1 MSIAGLATRQCAFGL
16 ARVAIDMNRRRI
28 AFVYAPA
35 LLFDSRLETM
45 PFAIN
50 TIMRLADADWK
61 VDVFLWERPLVDY
74 HEIFPTTVTLCY
86 QVMPKRIF
94 DGARSANLRRH
105 QIRLTARFISCR
117 NYECAF
123 GLGQIGS
130 YLGAVI
136 SLASRCSLVL
146 LNDEFPSW
154 YGATAA
160 WARLRKL
167 PAAKLPGL
175 FVKLPGLFVK
185 YFGDIWWAALERWAA
200 KRADVIIVPSV
211 DRIPHLAEELRLAEP
226 RRRFVTFR
234 NAPKV
239 SRPLEKRDWHALL
252 GIPSGQRIFLNA
264 GTLGDWAL
272 VPEIISS
279 TVHWPSDAVLLLHS
293 RTPEQQDTYRQQVS
307 HLHVPGKV
315 FWTSGP
321 LSEKLLNSLV
331 AHCNGSFALYR
342 DLGPNSLLIGAS
354 SGRLMRSVLCGSPV
368 IASGF
373 DSLRFVSQ
381 EGIGVQVYH
390 PAEIPAAVQE
400 LTRNER
406 AYREKCLSF
415 AASEAIRE
423 QQSWDAVVGALSTKI
438 DLRKATHN

>member
-1 MSIAGLATRQCAFGL
+1 
-16 ARVAIDMNRRRI
+16 
-28 AFVYAPA
+28 
-35 LLFDSRLETM
+35 M

-74 HEIFPTTVTLCY
+74 HEIFPTTVRFRY
-86 QVMPKRIF
+86 QVTPKRMF
-94 DGARSANLRRH
+94 EGTRPGNLRRH
-105 QIRLTARFISCR
+105 QIRQTARFISCT
-117 NYECAF
+117 NYQCAF
-123 GLGQIGS
+123 GLGQSGS

-136 SLASRCSLVL
+136 SLASRCPLVL

-154 YGATAA
+154 YGTTDTVGTIGAAAA

-175 FVKLPGLFVK
+175 FGK
-185 YFGDIWWAALERWAA
+185 YFGNIWWAALERWAA
-200 KRADVIIVPSV
+200 ERADVIIAPSA
-211 DRIPHLAEELRLAEP
+211 DRIPHLAEELRLSDP
-226 RRRFVTFR
+226 RKRFVAFR
-234 NAPKV
+234 NTPTV
-239 SRPLEKRDWHALL
+239 SHPLEKRDWHTLL

-279 TVHWPSDAVLLLHS
+279 TVHWPADAVLLLHS
-293 RTPEQQDTYRQQVS
+293 RTPEQDGGYRQQVS

-315 FWTSGP
+315 FWTSAP
-321 LSEKLLNSLV
+321 LSDKLLNSLV
-331 AHCNGSFALYR
+331 AYCNGNFALYR
-342 DLGPNSLLIGAS
+342 NLGPNSLLTGTS
-354 SGRLMRSVLCGSPV
+354 SGKLMRSVMCGSPV

-373 DSLRFVSQ
+373 DSFRFVSQ
-381 EGIGVQVYH
+381 EGIGVQVCH

-415 AASEAIRE
+415 AAHEAMRE
-423 QQSWDAVVGALSTKI
+423 QQSWDALVTALSSKI
-438 DLRKATHN
+438 DLRKVTHN

>member
-1 MSIAGLATRQCAFGL
+1 
-16 ARVAIDMNRRRI
+16 MNRRRI

-35 LLFDSRLETM
+35 LPPDSSRLETM

-74 HEIFPTTVTLCY
+74 REIFPTTVRLRY
-86 QVMPKRIF
+86 QVTPKRIF
-94 DGARSANLRRH
+94 DGTRPANLRRH
-105 QIRLTARFISCR
+105 QIRLTARFMSCT

-123 GLGQIGS
+123 GVGQTGS
-130 YLGAVI
+130 YLSAVI
-136 SLASRCSLVL
+136 SLASRCPLVL

-154 YGATAA
+154 YGTTDTVGTIGAAAA

-167 PAAKLPGL
+167 PAAKLPS
-175 FVKLPGLFVK
+175 LFVK
-185 YFGDIWWAALERWAA
+185 YFGNIWWAALERWAA
-200 KRADVIIVPSV
+200 KRADVIVVPSA
-211 DRIPHLAEELRLAEP
+211 DRIPHLAEELRLSEP
-226 RRRFVTFR
+226 RKRFVEFR
-234 NAPKV
+234 NTPKV

-252 GIPSGQRIFLNA
+252 GIPTGQRIFVNA

-293 RTPEQQDTYRQQVS
+293 RTPELQDGYRQQVS

-354 SGRLMRSVLCGSPV
+354 SGKLMRSVLCGSPV

-381 EGIGVQVYH
+381 EGIGVQVCH
-390 PAEIPAAVQE
+390 PVEIPAAVQE

-415 AASEAIRE
+415 AANEAMRE
-423 QQSWDAVVGALSTKI
+423 QQSWDAIVTALSSKI
-438 DLRKATHN
+438 DLRKTTHN